1 MDLFTCPK
9 NTLETV
15 EPLVLQ
21 DSTPVHVPVSFQK
34 PASLL
39 SEYESLLTTSLS
51 GALQTLELIL
61 EEHAENVGLISS
73 ARSSSTNY
81 ENMTEEEYLA
91 LVSHNS
97 EVTNRTAAII
107 LQIIGLT
114 GTELAGK
121 PLCWNRVSDEV
132 KAFLV
137 HRFARESVLSFVA
150 KLKRELNCISPAGK
164 EAAGCKCRE
173 ATGVNLSGGDH
184 GVECKKEQCHPPPEV
199 KRSVQKLFYATEC
212 LVDNMVTLQEEQET
226 GSADQKCLYDRI
238 AGDISAGRHN
248 ANVKWLA
255 DFIFYHLKPV
265 EEHAAHIRDEI
276 STEVE
281 AFVTLM
287 LNWLDQQ
294 THQQARKGD
303 LASAALA
310 EIKRVEAD
318 LLGLKESSWTRE
330 SHPSK
335 PSTEEEPQPTSDEP
349 LTAGDLSVSETYESA
364 VCDKDTDEA
373 TVLIDRELEEL
384 CCALVQALVD
394 KILEDLV
401 VIVSSDTVNNIKLM
415 LKEMLFAEVADSDID
430 VKTSGQR
437 VKSIVKATYKDLF
450 SKKQEPKFFPL
461 ALLSEDPFIYK
472 NVIETLKRRL
482 LSAQKRSG
490 VVRLLRCVCKPV
502 TTCFQCKD

>member
-1 MDLFTCPK
+1 MDAFTYPR
-9 NTLETV
+9 NTLETT

-21 DSTPVHVPVSFQK
+21 DNMSVHAPVAFQK

-73 ARSSSTNY
+73 PCSSATNY

-132 KAFLV
+132 KGFLV

-164 EAAGCKCRE
+164 EAAGCKCRQ
-173 ATGVNLSGGDH
+173 TTDVNLSGGDH
-184 GVECKKEQCHPPPEV
+184 GVECKKERCHPPPEV

-212 LVDNMVTLQEEQET
+212 LVDNMITLQEEQET
-226 GSADQKCLYDRI
+226 GGADQKCLYDRI

-248 ANVKWLA
+248 ANVKWMA

-276 STEVE
+276 NAEVE
-281 AFVTLM
+281 AFVMLM

-294 THQQARKGD
+294 TQEQARKSD
-303 LASAALA
+303 LASTALV

-318 LLGLKESSWTRE
+318 LLGLQESSWVRE
-330 SHPSK
+330 SNPSK

-349 LTAGDLSVSETYESA
+349 LTADFSVSETYESA
-364 VCDKDTDEA
+364 ICDKDTDEA

-384 CCALVQALVD
+384 CGTMVQVLVD

-401 VIVSSDTVNNIKLM
+401 VIVSGDVVNNIKM
-415 LKEMLFAEVADSDID
+415 TLKEMLFAEAANSDID
-430 VKTSGQR
+430 VKTSSQR
-437 VKSIVKATYKDLF
+437 IKSIVKATYKDLF
-450 SKKQEPKFFPL
+450 NKKQEPKFFPL
-461 ALLSEDPFIYK
+461 ALLSEDPFIYN
-472 NVIETLKRRL
+472 NVIETLKKHL
-482 LSAQKRSG
+482 LSMQRKNRA
-490 VVRLLRCVCKPV
+490 VRLFRCVCKPV